1 MNEGKGPGLKILHV
15 VGGLNMGGAE
25 TWLIEML
32 KYWKL
37 NNIGRFDF
45 LITGGQS
52 GIFDEEAKN
61 LGSNLFYVKYSRSS
75 LFKFIKEFRK
85 LLMKGKYNAI
95 HDHND
100 YTCGWHFLWGTGLL
114 PRVRVAHVHNPW
126 MNIEVNYNVNIVRKF
141 TSKLGKKFTRIYA
154 TDICG
159 TSKEVLLSYDFMI
172 SPGGK
177 PRVSVLHCG
186 INVQR
191 FNNPV
196 IHENDRTSVLKE
208 FNWTTDNHI
217 VLFAGRLDQALEFKH
232 PQNHKNSWLALHI
245 IKTAMKL
252 DSKLC
257 FIMAGAGVEQ
267 QKKLQEVVESWGL
280 STSIKLVGIRHDLDR
295 LMRASALLLFPS
307 AQEGLGMV
315 AVEAQASG
323 LPVLASDKVPKE
335 CKVVDSLFHTM
346 ELDDTVEL
354 WSNKLVEI
362 LRRPKPSLEFCGKM
376 VNRSPFSIEHSSE
389 LAVRIYRGDG
399 FFE

>member
-1 MNEGKGPGLKILHV
+1 
-15 VGGLNMGGAE
+15 MGGAE

-32 KYWKL
+32 KYWKR
-37 NNIGRFDF
+37 NNIGQLDF

-61 LGSNLFYVKYSRSS
+61 LGSNLFYIKYSRSS
-75 LFKFIKEFRK
+75 LFQFIKKFRK
-85 LLMKGKYNAI
+85 LLMNGKYNAI

-126 MNIEVNYNVNIVRKF
+126 MNIEVNYNVDIVRKL
-141 TSKLGKKFTRIYA
+141 TSKLGKTFTRIYA

-159 TSKEVLLSYDFMI
+159 TSKEVLLSYGFAI
-172 SPGGK
+172 ILVGK

-191 FNNPV
+191 FNTPV
-196 IHENDRTSVLKE
+196 IHENDRTSVLNE
-208 FNWTTDNHI
+208 FSWTADSHI
-217 VLFAGRLDQALEFKH
+217 VLFAGRLDHALEFKH

-245 IKTAMKL
+245 IKAAMKL

-257 FIMAGAGVEQ
+257 FIMAGAGAMQ
-267 QKKLQEVVESWGL
+267 RKRLLEVVESWGL
-280 STSIKLVGIRHDLDR
+280 STSIKLVGIRQDLDR
-295 LMRASALLLFPS
+295 LMRASAVLLFPS

-315 AVEAQASG
+315 AIEAQACG

-346 ELDDTVEL
+346 ELDESVEL

-362 LRRPKPSLEFCGKM
+362 LRLPKPSLEFCGWM

-389 LAVRIYRGDG
+389 AAVRIYKGDG
-399 FFE
+399 

>member
-1 MNEGKGPGLKILHV
+1 
-15 VGGLNMGGAE
+15 MGGAE

-32 KYWKL
+32 KYWKR
-37 NNIGRFDF
+37 NNIGQLDF

-61 LGSNLFYVKYSRSS
+61 LGSNLFYIKYSRSS
-75 LFKFIKEFRK
+75 LFQFIKKFRK
-85 LLMKGKYNAI
+85 LLMNGKYNAI

-126 MNIEVNYNVNIVRKF
+126 MNIEVNYNVDIVRKL
-141 TSKLGKKFTRIYA
+141 TSKLGKTFTRIYA

-159 TSKEVLLSYDFMI
+159 TSKEVLLSYGFAI
-172 SPGGK
+172 ILVGK

-191 FNNPV
+191 FNTPV
-196 IHENDRTSVLKE
+196 IHENDRTSVLNE
-208 FNWTTDNHI
+208 FSWTADSHI
-217 VLFAGRLDQALEFKH
+217 VLFAGRLDHALEFKH

-245 IKTAMKL
+245 IKAAMKL

-257 FIMAGAGVEQ
+257 FIMAGAGAMQ
-267 QKKLQEVVESWGL
+267 RKRLLEVVESWGL
-280 STSIKLVGIRHDLDR
+280 STSIKLVGIRQDLDR
-295 LMRASALLLFPS
+295 LMRASAVLLFPS

-315 AVEAQASG
+315 AIEAQACG

-335 CKVVDSLFHTM
+335 CKVVDSLFHAM
-346 ELDDTVEL
+346 ELDESVEL

-362 LRRPKPSLEFCGKM
+362 LRLPKPSLEFCGWM

-389 LAVRIYRGDG
+389 AAVRIYKGDG
-399 FFE
+399 